1 MKKYIKYILVFIL
14 VYLILVLFGSNNTDN
29 IWNYGMAHAIRM
41 GELPYRDFNT
51 ISTPFFPYLM
61 SLGLF
66 IYDSYGVYLLEQ
78 AILVTILF
86 YYIYKLIGNKSYI
99 FFSIASTSFFY
110 FFFPSYN
117 FLSFLLIIIIIYLD
131 IKKKDSDKLIGFL
144 LGLLL
149 ITKHSTGIIFL
160 ICSMISTKSI
170 KKSINRFL
178 YSMIPIVIFLLYLVF
193 NNTFNN
199 FIDLC
204 FLGISD
210 FASKNHLFS
219 QYFID
224 VLLLVSLIYLIYSF
238 IKYKGDKLNYYLL
251 GSYIFIIPIVDF
263 LHFHYVLVLFS
274 LVIFY
279 REKISVDYK
288 MILISIVFL
297 LGSFIGCLSY
307 TNYLKDYRFINIKHF
322 KMYYVNKN
330 TERYINNIL
339 DKYNSYDNSYI
350 ISMGSMFFDIASDKK
365 ITYFDIPLYGNF
377 GHNGLDK
384 MIDKINNSHDTYY
397 FVKKETNRQY
407 AMELYKNIKNNG
419 EYIDSIYDYSIYY
432 FK

>member
-1 MKKYIKYILVFIL
+1 MKKYIKYILVFVI

-29 IWNYGMAHAIRM
+29 IWNYGMAHAIRI

-78 AILVTILF
+78 TILVTILF
-86 YYIYKLIGNKSYI
+86 YYIYKLIGNKTYI
-99 FFSIASTSFFY
+99 FFSVASLWFFY
-110 FFFPSYN
+110 FIFPSYN
-117 FLSFLLIIIIIYLD
+117 FLSFLLIIMILYLD
-131 IKKKDSDKLIGFL
+131 IKKNDSNKLIGFL

-149 ITKHSTGIIFL
+149 ITKHSIGIIFL
-160 ICSMISTKSI
+160 ICSIISTKSI
-170 KKSINRFL
+170 KKSMNRFL

-219 QYFID
+219 QYFVD

-238 IKYKGDKLNYYLL
+238 IKYRGDKLNYYLL
-251 GSYIFIIPIVDF
+251 GSYIFIVPIVDF
-263 LHFHYVLVLFS
+263 LHFN
-274 LVIFY
+274 
-279 REKISVDYK
+279 
-288 MILISIVFL
+288 FL
-297 LGSFIGCLSY
+297 LLFFTLIILYRFKKKININVNLIIIAIFINSFIVNLSMID
-307 TNYLKDYRFINIKHF
+307 YLKDYKFSNNKHF
-322 KMYYVNKN
+322 RMYLVTKEIDN
-330 TERYINNIL
+330 YIDDIL
-339 DKYNSYDNSYI
+339 NKYNSYDNSYI
-350 ISMGSMFFDIASDKK
+350 ISMCSMFFDIASDKK